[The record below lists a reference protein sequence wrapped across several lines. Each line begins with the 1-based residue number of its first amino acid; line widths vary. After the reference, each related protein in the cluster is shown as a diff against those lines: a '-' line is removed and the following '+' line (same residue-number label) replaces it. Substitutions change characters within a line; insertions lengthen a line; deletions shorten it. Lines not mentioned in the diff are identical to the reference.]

1 MKENECGGENVL
13 FLSVYV
19 CFESQKKRKN
29 SEKHMKKK
37 KKKERKKKSLFP
49 LVVQKLSFH
58 SKVNSMLIQML
69 CSLFL

>member
-37 KKKERKKKSLFP
+37 KNRKEKKERKKNKE
-49 LVVQKLSFH
+49 LVPPCC
-58 SKVNSMLIQML
+58 SKVEFSFK
-69 CSLFL
+69 SEF